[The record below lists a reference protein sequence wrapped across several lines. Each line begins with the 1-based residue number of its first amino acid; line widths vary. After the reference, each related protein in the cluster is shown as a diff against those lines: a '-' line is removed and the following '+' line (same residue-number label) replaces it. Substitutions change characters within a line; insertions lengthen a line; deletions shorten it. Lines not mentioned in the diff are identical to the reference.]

1 MLVAGI
7 PIGTVPLFVTVA
19 VWIAEAI
26 PTGVENVSE
35 LGETAMA
42 GFAPVPCNSI
52 VELRPVRGSVILIPP
67 FLTPVVDGVKAMS
80 TVQLPV
86 HCETDGVNSAEASS
100 VEAAVR

>member
-1 MLVAGI
+1 MLVVGI

-52 VELRPVRGSVILIPP
+52 VELRPVSL
-67 FLTPVVDGVKAMS
+67 
-80 TVQLPV
+80 
-86 HCETDGVNSAEASS
+86 SAAASS
-100 VEAAVR
+100 TGSAGATS